1 MNLQSIKDITNY
13 LQIKPWLGTA
23 GMPRADQL
31 KLVADQG
38 FEVVINLA
46 LAESPGAILDEAER
60 LALMGLEY
68 IHIPV
73 VWESPELSNFE
84 SFISIM
90 DQKKGQKI
98 FVHCVLNM
106 RVSVFVYLY
115 RLLILK
121 EDPDSAYQDLR
132 KIWEP
137 DLVWNDFIRRALA
150 RFNST

>member
-1 MNLQSIKDITNY
+1 MQTIKDITNY

-31 KLVADQG
+31 KLIADQG

-84 SFISIM
+84 EFISIM

-115 RLLILK
+115 RLLILN
-121 EDPDSAYQDLR
+121 EDPDTAYQDLR

-137 DLVWNDFIRRALA
+137 DLVWIDFIRRVKA